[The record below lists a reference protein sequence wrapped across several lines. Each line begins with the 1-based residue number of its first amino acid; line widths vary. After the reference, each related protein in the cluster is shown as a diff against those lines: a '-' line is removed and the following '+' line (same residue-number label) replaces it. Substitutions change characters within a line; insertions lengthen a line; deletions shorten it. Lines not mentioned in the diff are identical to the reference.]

1 MASGPRTAER
11 LCDSGTDEQTV
22 ALRKK
27 RLRRVSF
34 AEVEITSVHVFER
47 DDYGETP
54 PTDDG
59 STKNQTPEPENEVL
73 GFFKELADGNDDL
86 GESSFYG
93 GDGEEEDVEDAS
105 ARKSFLQPTESP
117 GSSIFGSATSNDVD
131 NFFGPVSSD
140 FIRPRRLSDSGDST
154 DNNHEITMDSTAF
167 SMHFRS
173 LVRSESGDLSTPT
186 KVGFGFGEKTLT
198 SLASPSNPGS
208 LMKLTMAKKLPVLT
222 NTVDKSGGGGDT
234 NAMSLVGD
242 DAPSY
247 DYGRLSPDLEAI
259 LGKGSKDFQCGSV
272 TGYNSPNFSKRN
284 ETLLQPENGKGEFD
298 QNDCGDKV
306 LDRVGAL
313 DVSAERVILGDGASA
328 AIRGEQNNGSH
339 SPSRNEL
346 LLADISIR
354 QPIQSPN
361 HLTEVNTPDQL
372 NQLQGGKCYTG
383 AVSRLSTYAD
393 LPDPSPNKTSNDL
406 KLSSSM
412 KLECIKT
419 CQGGTQ
425 KDEPSG
431 DRRSNR
437 YAERTDEDR
446 LESLSAGL
454 VPSLSVKQQN
464 MFNHNA
470 KSVSTLSLFTPSPKQ
485 PGAILANECIKS
497 AEIFASVHKTS
508 SRLKDS
514 IEESKFLLSR
524 INSSIPSVSVSPLNG
539 DRKNVANA
547 WTGVPVANLDKHFS
561 IADTI
566 GIREQD
572 AGSMQ
577 NVPSGSFRSIVSSEK
592 MENASSRVGST
603 DSILYMTPSRVLK
616 ENPAQTMPK
625 PSEFSS
631 PKIKVRH
638 GSDAT
643 SITVHER
650 VSPPP
655 TNSAQKYLPY
665 SEKSGSLPSHLKQ
678 QRVQLTNLAAVEL
691 VQDADL
697 RGDAASDA
705 QTSGIT
711 DKLESWFTERR
722 ESFSSPLLINRLDEG
737 GYINEP
743 SRIKSPCKE
752 ALTESQT
759 LEEENMISSPHA
771 EAVGGKNSKRQI
783 GMQNSNSP
791 DPAQEVQNGSA
802 RKRKVEVV
810 QEDSPMS
817 SRIKLDRIVSPY
829 CNSGELVSNKG
840 NTAFQISCSPV
851 IASDVGGSYM
861 CEKRNVEELKGATD
875 KTSMVR
881 SSPDTHVTN
890 LTNPEAGV
898 SFSNGCNGVEM
909 IGGDTTMKHWRDIS
923 LELSTLM
930 KDLLSPSVDAL
941 NIKSIDMLQDIL
953 DYLQKVKMRKM
964 FLSQIQQKNCDQ
976 ASKKVLERTA
986 EMRNLICKLV
996 FERARVQL
1004 MAVKRQK
1011 FLKKRQMLSIAV
1023 QESQMLKSAEVLCLP
1038 LPSIHSKD
1046 KVSSEKLVGLR
1057 LGFEALEGKLNTLT
1071 QHFRTEYKIGTEA
1084 TCPMMIGMV
1093 NDQLKKRICYRHI
1106 YEGIQLYKVQDLEN
1120 KNGILSI
1127 VLNYLDLFS
1136 QRLTITAAR
1145 TPSLLLST
1153 KLNEAKIRKKFPNMD
1168 ACAAFA
1174 YVLNAEATTKYVGSR
1189 SLAQETRMASSI
1201 LHNILDVVKEMQKA
1215 MIESINLV
1223 GATFSSASVERL
1235 DLQLSFVNVN
1245 SYAKVNLMLD
1255 MTCLKHGVYP
1265 SDIIPHRIQVS
1276 GTKKTDIESLS
1287 AQAKAAVD
1295 NLRVGYFRILGLC
1308 RCISQVMSQ

>member
-131 NFFGPVSSD
+131 NFFGPVSAD
-140 FIRPRRLSDSGDST
+140 FIRPGRLSDSGDST

-186 KVGFGFGEKTLT
+186 RVGHGFGEKTPS
-198 SLASPSNPGS
+198 SLATPSNPGS
-208 LMKLTMAKKLPVLT
+208 LMKLTMAKKLPVFT
-222 NTVDKSGGGGDT
+222 DTVDKSSGGGDT
-234 NAMSLVGD
+234 NAMSLVGE

-259 LGKGSKDFQCGSV
+259 LGKGSKDLQCGSV
-272 TGYNSPNFSKRN
+272 AGYTSPNFSKRN
-284 ETLLQPENGKGEFD
+284 ETPLQPENGKREFD

-306 LDRVGAL
+306 LDGVGAL

-328 AIRGEQNNGSH
+328 AIRGEQNNGFH
-339 SPSRNEL
+339 SPSRNEVL
-346 LLADISIR
+346 PADISIR

-361 HLTEVNTPDQL
+361 HLTEENTPDQL
-372 NQLQGGKCYTG
+372 N
-383 AVSRLSTYAD
+383 
-393 LPDPSPNKTSNDL
+393 
-406 KLSSSM
+406 
-412 KLECIKT
+412 
-419 CQGGTQ
+419 
-425 KDEPSG
+425 
-431 DRRSNR
+431 
-437 YAERTDEDR
+437 
-446 LESLSAGL
+446 
-454 VPSLSVKQQN
+454 
-464 MFNHNA
+464 
-470 KSVSTLSLFTPSPKQ
+470 Q

-514 IEESKFLLSR
+514 IKESKFLLSR
-524 INSSIPSVSVSPLNG
+524 INSSTPSISVSPLNG
-539 DRKNVANA
+539 DRKNVDNA

-561 IADTI
+561 VADTI

-577 NVPSGSFRSIVSSEK
+577 NVPSGSFRSIVSSEN
-592 MENASSRVGST
+592 MENASSLVGSK

-625 PSEFSS
+625 PSDFSS

-650 VSPPP
+650 VSSPP
-655 TNSAQKYLPY
+655 TNSAAQKYLLY

-678 QRVQLTNLAAVEL
+678 QHVQLTNLAAVEL

-705 QTSGIT
+705 QASGIT

-722 ESFSSPLLINRLDEG
+722 ESFSSPL
-737 GYINEP
+737 
-743 SRIKSPCKE
+743 SPCKE

-829 CNSGELVSNKG
+829 CNSGGLLSNKG

-861 CEKRNVEELKGATD
+861 CETRNVEQLKGATD
-875 KTSMVR
+875 KTSMVS

-890 LTNPEAGV
+890 LTNPEARV
-898 SFSNGCNGVEM
+898 SFSKGCNGVEM
-909 IGGDTTMKHWRDIS
+909 IGGDTTMKHSRDIS

-964 FLSQIQQKNCDQ
+964 FLSQIQQK
-976 ASKKVLERTA
+976 
-986 EMRNLICKLV
+986 
-996 FERARVQL
+996 
-1004 MAVKRQK
+1004 
-1011 FLKKRQMLSIAV
+1011 KRQMLSIAV

-1057 LGFEALEGKLNTLT
+1057 HEFEAIEGKLNTLT
-1071 QHFRTEYKIGTEA
+1071 EHFRTEYKIGTEA

-1093 NDQLKKRICYRHI
+1093 NDQLKKRICYRRI

-1174 YVLNAEATTKYVGSR
+1174 YILNAEATTKYVGSR

-1201 LHNILDVVKEMQKA
+1201 LHNLLDVVKEMQKA

-1245 SYAKVNLMLD
+1245 SYAKMNLMLD

-1265 SDIIPHRIQVS
+1265 SDIIPYRIQVS
-1276 GTKKTDIESLS
+1276 GTKKTDLELLS

-1308 RCISQVMSQ
+1308 RCISQVMSSDRSGTD

>member
-131 NFFGPVSSD
+131 NFFGPVSAD
-140 FIRPRRLSDSGDST
+140 FIRPGRLSDSGDST

-186 KVGFGFGEKTLT
+186 RVGHGFGEKTPS
-198 SLASPSNPGS
+198 SLATPSNPGS
-208 LMKLTMAKKLPVLT
+208 LMKLTMAKKLPVFT
-222 NTVDKSGGGGDT
+222 DTVDKSSGGGDT
-234 NAMSLVGD
+234 NAMSLVGE

-259 LGKGSKDFQCGSV
+259 LGKGSKDLQCGSV
-272 TGYNSPNFSKRN
+272 AGYTSPNFSKRN
-284 ETLLQPENGKGEFD
+284 ETPLQPENGKREFD

-306 LDRVGAL
+306 LDGVGAL

-328 AIRGEQNNGSH
+328 AIRGEQNNGFH
-339 SPSRNEL
+339 SPSRNEVL
-346 LLADISIR
+346 PADISIR

-361 HLTEVNTPDQL
+361 HLTEENTPDQL
-372 NQLQGGKCYTG
+372 N
-383 AVSRLSTYAD
+383 
-393 LPDPSPNKTSNDL
+393 
-406 KLSSSM
+406 
-412 KLECIKT
+412 
-419 CQGGTQ
+419 
-425 KDEPSG
+425 
-431 DRRSNR
+431 
-437 YAERTDEDR
+437 
-446 LESLSAGL
+446 
-454 VPSLSVKQQN
+454 
-464 MFNHNA
+464 
-470 KSVSTLSLFTPSPKQ
+470 Q

-514 IEESKFLLSR
+514 IKESKFLLSR
-524 INSSIPSVSVSPLNG
+524 INSSTPSISVSPLNG
-539 DRKNVANA
+539 DRKNVDNA

-561 IADTI
+561 VADTI

-577 NVPSGSFRSIVSSEK
+577 NVPSGSFRSIVSSEN
-592 MENASSRVGST
+592 MENASSLVGSK

-625 PSEFSS
+625 PSDFSS

-650 VSPPP
+650 VSSPP
-655 TNSAQKYLPY
+655 TNSAAQKYLLY

-678 QRVQLTNLAAVEL
+678 QHVQLTNLAAVEL

-705 QTSGIT
+705 QASGIT

-722 ESFSSPLLINRLDEG
+722 ESFSSPLVINRLDEG

-743 SRIKSPCKE
+743 SRIRSPCKE

-829 CNSGELVSNKG
+829 CNSGGLLSNKG

-861 CEKRNVEELKGATD
+861 CETRNVEQLKGATD
-875 KTSMVR
+875 KTSMVS

-890 LTNPEAGV
+890 LTNPEARV
-898 SFSNGCNGVEM
+898 SFSKGCNGVEM
-909 IGGDTTMKHWRDIS
+909 IGGDTTMKHSRDIS

-964 FLSQIQQKNCDQ
+964 FLSQIQQK
-976 ASKKVLERTA
+976 
-986 EMRNLICKLV
+986 
-996 FERARVQL
+996 
-1004 MAVKRQK
+1004 
-1011 FLKKRQMLSIAV
+1011 KRQMLSIAV

-1057 LGFEALEGKLNTLT
+1057 HEFEAIEGKLNTLT
-1071 QHFRTEYKIGTEA
+1071 EHFRTEYKIGTEA

-1093 NDQLKKRICYRHI
+1093 NDQLKKRICYRRI

-1174 YVLNAEATTKYVGSR
+1174 YILNAEATTKYVGSR

-1201 LHNILDVVKEMQKA
+1201 LHNLLDVVKEMQKA

-1245 SYAKVNLMLD
+1245 SYAKMNLMLD

-1265 SDIIPHRIQVS
+1265 SDIIPYRIQVS
-1276 GTKKTDIESLS
+1276 GTKKTDLELLS

-1308 RCISQVMSQ
+1308 RCISQVMSSDRSGTD

>member
-131 NFFGPVSSD
+131 NFFGPVSAD
-140 FIRPRRLSDSGDST
+140 FIRPGRLSDSGDST

-186 KVGFGFGEKTLT
+186 RVGHGFGEKTPS
-198 SLASPSNPGS
+198 SLATPSNPGS
-208 LMKLTMAKKLPVLT
+208 LMKLTMAKKLPVFT
-222 NTVDKSGGGGDT
+222 DTVDKSSGGGDT
-234 NAMSLVGD
+234 NAMSLVGE

-259 LGKGSKDFQCGSV
+259 LGKGSKDLQCGSV
-272 TGYNSPNFSKRN
+272 AGYTSPNFSKRN
-284 ETLLQPENGKGEFD
+284 ETPLQPENGKREFD

-306 LDRVGAL
+306 LDGVGAL

-328 AIRGEQNNGSH
+328 AIRGEQNNGFH
-339 SPSRNEL
+339 SPSRNEVL
-346 LLADISIR
+346 PADISIR

-361 HLTEVNTPDQL
+361 HLTEENTPDQL
-372 NQLQGGKCYTG
+372 N
-383 AVSRLSTYAD
+383 
-393 LPDPSPNKTSNDL
+393 
-406 KLSSSM
+406 
-412 KLECIKT
+412 
-419 CQGGTQ
+419 
-425 KDEPSG
+425 
-431 DRRSNR
+431 
-437 YAERTDEDR
+437 
-446 LESLSAGL
+446 
-454 VPSLSVKQQN
+454 
-464 MFNHNA
+464 
-470 KSVSTLSLFTPSPKQ
+470 Q

-514 IEESKFLLSR
+514 IKESKFLLSR
-524 INSSIPSVSVSPLNG
+524 INSSTPSISVSPLNG
-539 DRKNVANA
+539 DRKNVDNA

-561 IADTI
+561 VADTI

-577 NVPSGSFRSIVSSEK
+577 NVPSGSFRSIVSSEN
-592 MENASSRVGST
+592 MENASSLVGSK

-625 PSEFSS
+625 PSDFSS

-650 VSPPP
+650 VSSPP
-655 TNSAQKYLPY
+655 TNSAAQKYLLY

-678 QRVQLTNLAAVEL
+678 QHVQLTNLAAVEL

-705 QTSGIT
+705 QASGIT

-722 ESFSSPLLINRLDEG
+722 ESFSSPL
-737 GYINEP
+737 
-743 SRIKSPCKE
+743 SPCKE

-829 CNSGELVSNKG
+829 CNSGGLLSNKG

-861 CEKRNVEELKGATD
+861 CETRNVEQLKGATD
-875 KTSMVR
+875 KTSMVS

-890 LTNPEAGV
+890 LTNPEARV
-898 SFSNGCNGVEM
+898 SFSKGCNGVEM
-909 IGGDTTMKHWRDIS
+909 IGGDTTMKHSRDIS

-953 DYLQKVKMRKM
+953 DYLQKVKMLESAYSFM
-964 FLSQIQQKNCDQ
+964 LGENLESNYFALHAILLHLLQKNCDQ

-1004 MAVKRQK
+1004 MAVKRHK

-1057 LGFEALEGKLNTLT
+1057 HEFEAIEGKLNTLT
-1071 QHFRTEYKIGTEA
+1071 EHFRTEYKIGTEA

-1093 NDQLKKRICYRHI
+1093 NDQLKKRICYRRI

-1174 YVLNAEATTKYVGSR
+1174 YILNAEATTKYVGSR

-1201 LHNILDVVKEMQKA
+1201 LHNLLDVVKEMQKA

-1245 SYAKVNLMLD
+1245 SYAKMNLMLD

-1265 SDIIPHRIQVS
+1265 SDIIPYRIQVS
-1276 GTKKTDIESLS
+1276 GTKKTDLELLS

-1308 RCISQVMSQ
+1308 RCISQVMSSDRSGTD